1 VQAGII
7 VQWAGCI
14 ICRAREREEI
24 MVSRMK
30 VMAFCL
36 FAAAL
41 LCGVPQ
47 RALGDDAATKKD
59 KKAAEEKKDKKD
71 SKDTNKGGNFRDGV
85 NRAFDGFKKETTK
98 GKKNLNDLYE
108 REKAK

>member
-1 VQAGII
+1 
-7 VQWAGCI
+7 
-14 ICRAREREEI
+14 
-24 MVSRMK
+24 MK

-36 FAAAL
+36 VAAAL

-47 RALGDDAATKKD
+47 RGLAEDSAPKKE

-71 SKDTNKGGNFRDGV
+71 PKDKNKDGDVRDGV
-85 NRAFDGFKKETTK
+85 NRAWDGFKKETAK

-108 REKAK
+108 RSTAK